1 MSIENKV
8 AVITDTGSSIQPE
21 SSFAKELDVTIVPLD
36 IKFFEN
42 GDWTSY
48 SDADVSTEDFYS
60 KMRASSRLPQ
70 TSGSIP
76 GKLQKLYERFGEE
89 NRPVISIHITS
100 RHSTVWESA
109 ILGSNLAIESFPHL
123 LVSVIDSK
131 TVSIPVWF
139 LAEQAA
145 KLANEGYPLED
156 ITRITLETVPKMKVH
171 VALSTFENVVK
182 GGRLSS
188 AAGYLGTKFQLRPIV
203 GLVDGEIK
211 FEGMTRTNRN
221 AQNELVKKVEDTKED
236 IVKLAVIH
244 TNFPEGAELL
254 KESLSKIY
262 SKEIKVY
269 EAGPAIGVH
278 AGEKGVAVAI
288 QKA

>member
-8 AVITDTGSSIQPE
+8 AVITDTGSSIHPD
-21 SSFAKELDVTIVPLD
+21 SSLAKELGVTVVPLD
-36 IKFFEN
+36 IKFYEN
-42 GDWTSY
+42 GEWVSY
-48 SDADVSTEDFYS
+48 SDANVSTNDFYT
-60 KMRASSRLPQ
+60 KMHTSDKLPQ

-76 GKLQKLYERFGEE
+76 GTLQKLYERYGKED
-89 NRPVISIHITS
+89 RPVISIHITS

-109 ILGSNLAIESFPHL
+109 ILASNLALENHPHL

-131 TVSIPVWF
+131 SISIPIWF

-145 KLANEGYPLED
+145 MLANEGYPLKD
-156 ITRITLETVPKMKVH
+156 ITRITLETVPKTSVR

-188 AAGYLGTKFQLRPIV
+188 AAGYLGTKFQLRPIL

-211 FEGMTRTNRN
+211 FDGLTRTNRN
-221 AQNELVKKVEDTKED
+221 VQNELIKKVEDTKED

-244 TNFPEGAELL
+244 TNFIEGAELL

-262 SKEIKVY
+262 SKEIKIY

-278 AGEKGVAVAI
+278 TGEKSLAVAL

>member
-1 MSIENKV
+1 MSVENKV
-8 AVITDTGSSIQPE
+8 AVVIDSGSSIRPD
-21 SSFAKELDVTIVPLD
+21 SSLAKELDVTVVPLD
-36 IKFFEN
+36 IKFYEN
-42 GDWTSY
+42 GEWFSY
-48 SDADVSTEDFYS
+48 SDADISTEDFYS
-60 KMRASSRLPQ
+60 KMRSSIKLPQ

-76 GKLQKLYERFGEE
+76 GKLQKLYEKYGEE

-109 ILGSNLAIESFPHL
+109 ILGSRLAIENNPHL

-131 TVSIPVWF
+131 SVSIPIWF

-145 KLANEGYPLED
+145 KLANEGYPLKD
-156 ITRITLETVPKMKVH
+156 ITHITLETVPKTSVR

-188 AAGYLGTKFQLRPIV
+188 AAGFLGNTLQLKPIV
-203 GLVDGEIK
+203 GIVDGGIK
-211 FEGMTRTNRN
+211 FEGMTRTNHN
-221 AQNELVKKVEDTKED
+221 AQNELIKKVENTKED

-244 TNFPEGAELL
+244 TNFPEGAEIL
-254 KESLSKIY
+254 KENLSKIY
-262 SKEIKVY
+262 SKEINIY
-269 EAGPAIGVH
+269 EAGPALGVH
-278 AGEKGVAVAI
+278 AGEKGLAVAL